1 MNDYC
6 INTEDKCKCTVVNSI
21 YFIPVTL
28 KCELYLSVAKLVT
41 CRLTV
46 TSLPFLLHT
55 SPSKFAQLCLA
66 AKPFQL
72 KPNLNIEQR
81 IG

>member
-1 MNDYC
+1 MNDFC
-6 INTEDKCKCTVVNSI
+6 INTEDKCKCTVVNFI

-46 TSLPFLLHT
+46 TSLPFLLQFFNSDLT
-55 SPSKFAQLCLA
+55 F
-66 AKPFQL
+66 
-72 KPNLNIEQR
+72 LNP
-81 IG
+81 